1 MTSLRC
7 LRRPIRLALA
17 VAALTFAILSALHAS
32 SVALHLVAPDHPPRK
47 LALLVGIT
55 KYRDSSVPPL
65 EGCLNDV
72 RDMENVLRSEPYG
85 FADIFVL
92 RNEQATHKAIVDKFE
107 EQLIKKARP
116 NDIVLFYYSGHGS
129 RMRDPK
135 EIDGYSSTIVP
146 YDSRDS
152 GKTVTDIRNSE
163 LNGLLHKV
171 QTDNKTV
178 ILDSC
183 FSGHAFKGLGRA
195 KQAPEDTRFGNSPPP
210 LPDYATVPK
219 GVGSDETTGFRT
231 SGLKYVL
238 LAASRS
244 DQVAFEYPA
253 DNEEHGALTYF
264 LVQVLRKP
272 LGQMTYQDLMDRV
285 SSLVEY
291 QYPNQNPQIAGTKG
305 SDVLFGDQSIASPPY
320 IKASPAGVGQVKL
333 KGGLA
338 TGLTEGSV
346 FDIYSPSSHK
356 FEPPEL
362 PVASAILGPPAAF
375 ESVGKIAPGQTIEE
389 GSKAVE
395 RRHRYGAIYTR
406 IMYDGLANSKSLQS
420 ISTAFESQESPPQ
433 VTVVQTGVYDL
444 RLNEETDVSG
454 VARVHIRG
462 ASGADIRDPIAA
474 DSPTLVSTMVTRIN
488 RLAQWFSTMSLRNES
503 SAAKVSLALTPDSAN
518 KGAASGTYRPGRSP
532 SFFVGDKFSLTITNN
547 GRKKMFVYL
556 LDMTENGSIKC
567 FYPEDDDPD
576 VNKAL
581 PPGQSKTINDLDLR
595 IDEDSRSSVLD
606 IIKLIA
612 TTKQIP
618 IAYLQQDAPRD
629 MAQLDPLGQ
638 MIAKARQGRREI
650 GTGNPADWFTT
661 QISVATRR
669 ANNEQ

>member
-1 MTSLRC
+1 MISMRVLHYGRPALVIFATVLLSLSSAHN
-7 LRRPIRLALA
+7 PSVF
-17 VAALTFAILSALHAS
+17 VASANQ
-32 SVALHLVAPDHPPRK
+32 PPKK

-55 KYRDSSVPPL
+55 RYQSSTVSKL

-72 RDMENVLRSEPYG
+72 RDMEDVLRSEPYG
-85 FADIFVL
+85 FSDIVVL
-92 RNEQATHKAIVDKFE
+92 RNEQATHKAIMDKFE

-129 RMRDPK
+129 RMRDPE

-183 FSGHAFKGLGRA
+183 FSGTAFKGLGRA

-210 LPDYATVPK
+210 VLDYATAAK
-219 GVGSDETTGFRT
+219 GVGSNETTGFRT
-231 SGLKYVL
+231 GGLKYVL

-253 DNEEHGALTYF
+253 DNDEHGALTYF
-264 LVQVLRKP
+264 LAQVLRKP
-272 LGQMTYQDLMDRV
+272 SGKMTYQDVMDRV

-305 SDVLFGDQSIASPPY
+305 SDVLFGDQSIVSPPY
-320 IKASPAGVGQVKL
+320 IKASPAGAGQVKL

-362 PVASAILGPPAAF
+362 PVASATLGPPAAF
-375 ESVGKIAPGQTIEE
+375 ESFGRIRPEQKIED

-406 IMYDGLANSKSLQS
+406 IMYHGLENSKDLQS
-420 ISTAFESQESPPQ
+420 IKTAFESQESPPL
-433 VTVVQTGVYDL
+433 VKVVSTGVYDI
-444 RLNEETDVSG
+444 RLAEESDVSG
-454 VARVHIRG
+454 AQRVHIRG
-462 ASGADIRDPIAA
+462 ASGEDIRDPIPV
-474 DSPTLVSTMVTRIN
+474 DSPTLVSTMVNRIN
-488 RLAQWFSTMSLRNES
+488 RLAQWFSTMSLRNDS
-503 SAAKVSLALTPDSAN
+503 SAANFSLALTPDRAN
-518 KGAASGTYRPGRSP
+518 KGSSSGTFGPGRSP
-532 SFFVGDKFSLTITNN
+532 SFVVGDKFSLTITNN

-567 FYPEDDDPD
+567 FYPDEDDPD

-581 PPGQSKTINDLDLR
+581 PAGQSKTISDLDLR
-595 IDEDSRSSVLD
+595 IDEEGRSSVLD
-606 IIKLIA
+606 IIKLVA

-618 IAYLQQDAPRD
+618 IAYLQQDAPKD

-638 MIAKARQGRREI
+638 MIAKARQGHREI
-650 GTGNPADWFTT
+650 GTGNPDDWVTT
-661 QISVATRR
+661 QIAVTTHRSLTH
-669 ANNEQ
+669 